1 MGYYRGDGAN
11 YYRGDYY
18 RGDPFLGAL
27 VGSVVGKAA
36 GRVGRFIG
44 SKLGGSA
51 GRAVASVARD
61 AAPGIVGG
69 VAGYTVGRAL
79 PTLPGPDMTPIGPDG
94 KRVKGGK
101 YVWTAPR
108 RRMNPL
114 NPRALKRAL
123 RRAEGF
129 EKFAKRTVNAMYRV
143 IDGRKVRTYKKSRR
157 AS

>member
-1 MGYYRGDGAN
+1 MGYYRGDGNN

-27 VGSVVGKAA
+27 VGGVVGRAA
-36 GRVGRFIG
+36 SKVGRFIG
-44 SKLGGSA
+44 SKLGGAA
-51 GRAVASVARD
+51 GRAAATVARD
-61 AAPGIVGG
+61 AAPGVVGG
-69 VAGYTVGRAL
+69 VAGYTIGRAMPVAAPGQL
-79 PTLPGPDMTPIGPDG
+79 PVLTGP
-94 KRVKGGK
+94 KGGGK
-101 YVWTAPR
+101 LMFEPKR

>member
-18 RGDPFLGAL
+18 RGDPFLGAIAGSL
-27 VGSVVGKAA
+27 VGKVAAKAGRWVA
-36 GRVGRFIG
+36 GRV
-44 SKLGGSA
+44 GGSA
-51 GRAVASVARD
+51 GRAAAAVARD
-61 AAPGIVGG
+61 AAPAVVGG
-69 VAGYTVGRAL
+69 AVGYAAGQRL
-79 PTLPGPDMTPIGPDG
+79 PSLPGIGPSSMPMQ
-94 KRVKGGK
+94 GGGRWVIPPK
-101 YVWTAPR
+101 R
-108 RRMNPL
+108 RRMNAL

-143 IDGRKVRTYKKSRR
+143 IDGRKVRTYKKAKR